1 MIPSPKTFPAI
12 LSNLAKATEKQQR
25 EDTAQLFR
33 QLSEITRTRTESA
46 AVNESA
52 AGTRTRAGTR
62 IENKVEND
70 AKNEAP
76 GATGEGSAE
85 ASLTAV
91 RERITQDLENQYPQ
105 IQKLAE
111 SANDRGAQRALK
123 WAQKVTTLQK
133 SLIDRYLLKGEE
145 LLADSSL
152 FVCEACGFIFLG
164 KTAPE
169 ICPVCKAPA
178 KRFSK
183 VS

>member
-1 MIPSPKTFPAI
+1 MIPNQKSYPAI
-12 LSNLAKATEKQQR
+12 FSNLAKASEKQQR
-25 EDTAQLFR
+25 EETALLFR
-33 QLSEITRTRTESA
+33 QLSQITEITQITQART
-46 AVNESA
+46 
-52 AGTRTRAGTR
+52 G
-62 IENKVEND
+62 IE
-70 AKNEAP
+70 AT

-91 RERITQDLENQYPQ
+91 RQRITQDLETHYPQ
-105 IQKLAE
+105 LQQLAE
-111 SANDRGAQRALK
+111 AANDRGAQRALK

-133 SLIDRYLLKGEE
+133 SLIDRYLLKGEA
-145 LLADSSL
+145 LMDDSSL

-164 KTAPE
+164 KAAPE

>member
-1 MIPSPKTFPAI
+1 MIPNQKSYPAI
-12 LSNLAKATEKQQR
+12 FSNLAKASEKQQR
-25 EDTAQLFR
+25 EETALLFR
-33 QLSEITRTRTESA
+33 QLSQITEITQITQART
-46 AVNESA
+46 
-52 AGTRTRAGTR
+52 G
-62 IENKVEND
+62 IE
-70 AKNEAP
+70 AT

-91 RERITQDLENQYPQ
+91 RQRIIQDLETHYPQ
-105 IQKLAE
+105 LQQLAE
-111 SANDRGAQRALK
+111 AANDRGAQRALK

-133 SLIDRYLLKGEE
+133 SLIDRYLLKGEA
-145 LLADSSL
+145 LMDDSSL

-164 KTAPE
+164 KAAPE

>member
-1 MIPSPKTFPAI
+1 MIPSQKTYPAI
-12 LSNLAKATEKQQR
+12 FSNLAKASEKQQR
-25 EDTAQLFR
+25 EETAQLFR
-33 QLSEITRTRTESA
+33 QLSQITQARTGIE

-52 AGTRTRAGTR
+52 AGTQTQARTR
-62 IENKVEND
+62 IETKIEND

-91 RERITQDLENQYPQ
+91 RQRITQDLETHYPQ
-105 IQKLAE
+105 LQQLAE
-111 SANDRGAQRALK
+111 AANDRGAQRALK

-133 SLIDRYLLKGEE
+133 SLIDRYLLKGEA
-145 LLADSSL
+145 LMADSSL

-164 KTAPE
+164 KAAPE